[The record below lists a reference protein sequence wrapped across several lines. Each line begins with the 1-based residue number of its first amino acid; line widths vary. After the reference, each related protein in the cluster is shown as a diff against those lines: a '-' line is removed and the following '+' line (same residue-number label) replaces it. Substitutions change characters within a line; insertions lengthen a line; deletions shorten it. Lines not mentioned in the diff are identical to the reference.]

1 MKGAEEAEQDRR
13 QGPRK
18 SRGRASFTWGAP
30 SAQGCISYPGS
41 YFMLFSPHNSLRV
54 GIFN

>member
-1 MKGAEEAEQDRR
+1 MKGAEEAEQDCR